1 MIEVRLLGPSD
12 SLTRVAPDLFDDP
25 LDEHSTRS
33 FLSDSRHRLAV
44 AIDDDLPI
52 GFASAVIYFHPDK
65 IGPEMW
71 INEIAVAPGHRRQGI
86 AGRLI
91 REILDE
97 ARAQGC
103 SEAWVLTERTNA
115 PAMSLYESL
124 GGIEDHP
131 DTTMFTFHL

>member
-12 SLTRVAPDLFDDP
+12 SLARAAPGVFDDP

-33 FLSDSRHRLAV
+33 FLADPRHRLAV
-44 AIDDDLPI
+44 AIDDDLTI
-52 GFASAVIYFHPDK
+52 GFASAVIYLHPDK
-65 IGPEMW
+65 TGPEMW
-71 INEIAVAPGHRRQGI
+71 INEIAVAPSHRRQGI
-86 AGRLI
+86 ARRLI
-91 REILDE
+91 HEMLDE

-103 SEAWVLTERTNA
+103 AEAWVLTERSNT

-131 DTTMFTFHL
+131 GTTMFTFHL